1 MINGKKTNLIEIVE
15 FLFRFEQTETEQ
27 TVFWPSVGTA
37 HLKVLGGV
45 RDIPAARRNPMA
57 HDAWTKDIRDELEP
71 PALPR
76 KQNGTRTAGAVE
88 LSNRLARIRGEA
100 NLILQH
106 SSGPKQ
112 TQDIN
117 LRDPIEANGNI
128 RVTLSEVSGGRWYFE
143 FLANRSSKDIN
154 LSANRAF
161 VVIESIEMNPEPV
174 IAIASHV
181 AQEHRGSAV
190 LRNQQILCSITKKI
204 RSDERARTHEMYLVQ
219 AGFL

>member
-71 PALPR
+71 PAIPR
-76 KQNGTRTAGAVE
+76 KQNGTRTAAAVE

-117 LRDPIEANGNI
+117 IHDPDRAGGLTQ
-128 RVTLSEVSGGRWYFE
+128 RPPTPASGTAARRC
-143 FLANRSSKDIN
+143 A
-154 LSANRAF
+154 RA
-161 VVIESIEMNPEPV
+161 
-174 IAIASHV
+174 AD
-181 AQEHRGSAV
+181 G
-190 LRNQQILCSITKKI
+190 
-204 RSDERARTHEMYLVQ
+204 
-219 AGFL
+219 